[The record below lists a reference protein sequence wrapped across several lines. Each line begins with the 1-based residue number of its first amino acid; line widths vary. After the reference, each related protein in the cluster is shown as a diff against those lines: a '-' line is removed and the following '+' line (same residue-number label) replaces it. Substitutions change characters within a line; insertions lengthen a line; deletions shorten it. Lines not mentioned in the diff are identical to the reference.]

1 MNKKVLYL
9 VHGAVIAALYVVLTM
24 LANALG
30 LANYPIQVRFSEAL
44 TILPV
49 FTPAAIPGLFLGCI
63 ISNTMTGCMLLD
75 IIFGSL
81 ATLIGAFGTYLLRDK
96 NKWLA
101 PLPPIIANIIIVPF
115 VLAYVYHLEGGIPYF
130 MLTVGKLFLCV
141 TKTRLPPQRLCPCA
155 VQGSMRKAFAALY
168 SRLAFKICK
177 RQRHILVLY
186 RNILRHGQSA
196 RSKAPYR
203 FYPVFGKQVAD
214 LLRLCRRYGYYS
226 DFYVV
231 FSAKVAKLLHWI
243 NRLARVAFF
252 RLVNRGVKCRRNIK
266 SVFAEAAVVK
276 QRASQL
282 SRADK
287 HSLRTPVRAEK

>member
-81 ATLIGAFGTYLLRDK
+81 ATLIGAFG
-96 NKWLA
+96 
-101 PLPPIIANIIIVPF
+101 IIANTIIVPF

-130 MLTVGKLFLCV
+130 MLTVGIGEIISC
-141 TKTRLPPQRLCPCA
+141 
-155 VQGSMRKAFAALY
+155 G
-168 SRLAFKICK
+168 
-177 RQRHILVLY
+177 VL
-186 RNILRHGQSA
+186 GM
-196 RSKAPYR
+196 
-203 FYPVFGKQVAD
+203 
-214 LLRLCRRYGYYS
+214 LLRTVLQKYRKYIF
-226 DFYVV
+226 DVQ
-231 FSAKVAKLLHWI
+231 K
-243 NRLARVAFF
+243 
-252 RLVNRGVKCRRNIK
+252 
-266 SVFAEAAVVK
+266 
-276 QRASQL
+276 
-282 SRADK
+282 
-287 HSLRTPVRAEK
+287 